1 MTRLI
6 FKSVVIAL
14 FFPFNSLNGN
24 NASKNIID
32 NLVFEVSYET
42 HDYVASCLEYI
53 KSHEGFMEKPKE
65 CLGGKLSIGIGHV
78 IKKNEIFSQ
87 ITFADAE
94 KLLKKDFEV
103 ALDLAKK
110 QGYKAHQAVA
120 VAHFIY
126 ALGIGNWN
134 KSSVKRNPYDKNN
147 WLKWCKI
154 KGKKSKYLLKMRE
167 VEFRLFAEGVQPLV

>member
-1 MTRLI
+1 L
-6 FKSVVIAL
+6 L
-14 FFPFNSLNGN
+14 FPLGSLNGN
-24 NASKNIID
+24 NESKSKSIID
-32 NLVFEVSYET
+32 NLIFEVSYET
-42 HDYVASCLEYI
+42 HDYVSNCLDYI
-53 KSHEGFMEKPKE
+53 KSHEGFLATPKK

-78 IKKNEIFSQ
+78 IQRGEDYSK
-87 ITFADAE
+87 ITMQDAE
-94 KLLKKDFEV
+94 SLLKKDFEV
-103 ALDLAKK
+103 ALELAKK
-110 QGYKAHQAVA
+110 QGYKSHQAVA

-167 VEFRLFAEGVQPLV
+167 VEFRLFAQGRF